1 MFVIFPQGG
10 SFGMAPVTSV
20 QCAPPSL
27 VTCTSPSFEPA
38 QITPTPLC
46 AGDSASANSV
56 APSNVMRLSVVTPPE
71 LCWCVVSLR
80 VRSGLT
86 TCQLAPPS
94 VVTCTTW
101 LPTYTFVWS
110 WGEMA
115 IGNVQFQRY
124 LRSAG
129 RPPYP
134 PPGPPPPLRAGA
146 GWPPSPSTPPPGT
159 HATTP
164 PC

>member
-1 MFVIFPQGG
+1 MLVIFPHGG
-10 SFGMAPVTSV
+10 SLGMFAVTSV
-20 QCAPPSL
+20 HDVPPSR
-27 VTCTSPSFEPA
+27 VTCTRPSFDPA
-38 QITPTPLC
+38 QITPAC
-46 AGDSASANSV
+46 AGDSASAKSV

-129 RPPYP
+129 RQP
-134 PPGPPPPLRAGA
+134 
-146 GWPPSPSTPPPGT
+146 
-159 HATTP
+159 
-164 PC
+164 